1 MCLAMH
7 LAEFVERPV
16 NISTC
21 LAPKMIIIGTM
32 LEYWRVLSW
41 LLLTGA
47 ISAHAKENCPL
58 YGLSYPKPTNL
69 ITDSAIRSAGTAL
82 DSVFAQYIDNANNT
96 GSDAFSYSVEV
107 FAADET
113 TPLWTHYWTATNL
126 ATMNTTGVRKIDG
139 DTVYRIGSLS
149 KIFTILTFLAEV
161 GDSSWNDPIGKYI
174 PEIAVMA
181 GPPGRDN
188 SHSLTTPDWNSI
200 TIGALASQISGLMRD
215 YSLLGEL
222 TQSSNMSQ
230 AKAMGLPVLLGS
242 DIPPCGE
249 NPVCN
254 RPQFFQGL
262 RKLPPSFSPFV
273 TPAYS
278 DIAYVLL
285 GYALEKMTGKPF
297 QQSFQDKLVKPLNL
311 TRTFYSVP
319 NDTLG
324 VVPGDRKR
332 TTWAFN
338 MGNESPTGSVYFSAS
353 DMSAVGRAI
362 LKSTLLPWPVT
373 RRWLRPVTF
382 SSDPVSSVGSPW
394 GVRRLTLSQ
403 NSTYQFATT
412 FNKLGN
418 IGKYSALLAVIPD
431 FDIGFTVTAAG
442 EVPVSLATDIADTL
456 SNTYLPTLLSIAR
469 TQANT
474 TYAGSYKSPTS
485 NSSLTL
491 SVDGTHPGL
500 GITSWRSN
508 GVPMMSLAVA
518 LSQNISVD
526 YWDDIQPS
534 IRLYPSGLWDATAN
548 GGRRVGFKATFE
560 DLALPAVANPYT
572 TDCATWVSVAGVAYG
587 SQPLDEFIFEVDGN
601 GSVLSV
607 ENSALRNRL
616 VKVG

>member
-1 MCLAMH
+1 MLKYRHVLA
-7 LAEFVERPV
+7 
-16 NISTC
+16 
-21 LAPKMIIIGTM
+21 
-32 LEYWRVLSW
+32 W
-41 LLLTGA
+41 LLITGA
-47 ISAHAKENCPL
+47 TNSTAKENCPL
-58 YGLSYPKPTNL
+58 YGLGYPKPTNL
-69 ITDSAIRSAGTAL
+69 LTNAAIKSAGSAL

-107 FAADET
+107 FAADEN
-113 TPLWTHYWTATNL
+113 TPLWTHYWTAPNL
-126 ATMNTTGVRKIDG
+126 ATMNTTGTRKIDG

-174 PEIAVMA
+174 PEIATMG

-200 TIGALASQISGLMRD
+200 TIGALASQISG
-215 YSLLGEL
+215 
-222 TQSSNMSQ
+222 
-230 AKAMGLPVLLGS
+230 

-285 GYALEKMTGKPF
+285 GYALQTMTGKPF
-297 QQSFQDKLVKPLNL
+297 QQSFQDILVKPLNL

-324 VVPGDRKR
+324 VIPGDRMR

-338 MGNESPTGSVYFSAS
+338 MGNESPTGSVYCSAS

-403 NSTYQFATT
+403 NSSYQFATT
-412 FNKLGN
+412 FNKLGS
-418 IGKYSALLAVIPD
+418 IGKYNALLAVIPD

-442 EVPVSLATDIADTL
+442 EVPASLVTDIADTL

-469 TQANT
+469 VQANT
-474 TYAGSYKSPTS
+474 TYAGSYKSPTA

-491 SVDGTHPGL
+491 SVDTTHPGL
-500 GITSWRSN
+500 GVTSWTSN
-508 GVPMMSLAVA
+508 SVPMMNLAVA

-601 GSVLSV
+601 GTVLSV